1 MLKRGY
7 PVLFRHA
14 GPGAGAASVSPDP
27 SLACATGGRASL
39 PRLGAALAGAL
50 AFLVTTALM
59 AAQPVNLDLR
69 DAEIGAVIE
78 TVGRITGR
86 NFVVDPR
93 VKGRVSVVSPQ
104 PLTPQEVYQVFLSLL
119 EVNGFAAVEQGPVVK
134 IVPDVNAR
142 QSATPVFTGDSD
154 ADGATLVTRVLRVEN
169 VPAAQLVPVLRP
181 LVPQNGHVAAYPE
194 TNMLVISDTA
204 ANVARLSR
212 IVASIDR
219 PTYSEAEVVKL
230 EHASAEDVV
239 RVLRSLGGEQQGSGP
254 VADPRTNSVI
264 LGGDPT
270 TRLRLRALVQ
280 HLDAPVAPTGNTMV
294 LYLKYAEA
302 ADMVPILQGVLGEAG
317 AAQGQSAPRGGG
329 ERTSIQAFEATNALV
344 VTAPRDQLDS
354 LRNIVRQ
361 LDIRRPQVMVE
372 ALIVE
377 VSADRAKELGLQ
389 WLIDGN
395 GDGGPIALTNFTNAS
410 TTLADVATAL
420 LNDEVPPIAGG
431 LTAGGGD
438 FNGKNTDF
446 GVLLRALLTDSTTN
460 ILSTPTLMTLDNEEA
475 EIVVGQNV
483 PFVTG
488 SFSQTGSDVP
498 GVNPFQTIQRE
509 DVGLTLKIEPQINE
523 GGAIQ
528 LTVEQEV
535 SSISQSLG
543 VNAADI
549 ITNKRSIKTRVLVD
563 DGQLIVLG
571 GLIDD
576 QINSREQRVPILG
589 DVPVF
594 GHLFRYRD
602 RDSTKRNLMVFLRP
616 SVLRLPGDAATLT
629 SGKYRYIREQQL
641 QSRGKDAEVLSG
653 ADALLPPLESLRP
666 GASVEESQSAPPG
679 GER

>member
-1 MLKRGY
+1 MT
-7 PVLFRHA
+7 RHW
-14 GPGAGAASVSPDP
+14 P
-27 SLACATGGRASL
+27 
-39 PRLGAALAGAL
+39 ALAGAL
-50 AFLVTTALM
+50 LLLIGSRVG
-59 AAQPVNLDLR
+59 AAEPVNLDLR

-78 TVGRITGR
+78 TVGKITGR

-93 VKGRVSVVSPQ
+93 VKGKVSVVSPQ
-104 PLTPQEVYQVFLSLL
+104 PLTPDEVYQVFLSML

-134 IVPDVNAR
+134 VVPDVNAR
-142 QSATPVFTGDSD
+142 QSATPVFTGSAE

-239 RVLRSLGGEQQGSGP
+239 RVLRSLGGEQQGAGP

-270 TRLRLRALVQ
+270 SRLRMRALVE

-302 ADMVPILQGVLGEAG
+302 ADMVPILQGVLGETGGAQGAPPARGAG
-317 AAQGQSAPRGGG
+317 AGG
-329 ERTSIQAFEATNALV
+329 TSIQAFEATNALV

-354 LRNIVRQ
+354 LRNIIHQ

-377 VSADRAKELGLQ
+377 VAADRTKELGLQ

-420 LNDEVPPIAGG
+420 LNDEVPPIGGG

-438 FNGKNTDF
+438 FDGKNTDF

-509 DVGLTLKIEPQINE
+509 DVGLTLKVEPQINE

-535 SSISQSLG
+535 SSISQSAG
-543 VNAADI
+543 VSAADI

-576 QINSREQRVPILG
+576 QINTREQRVPVLG

-616 SVLRLPGDAATLT
+616 SVLRLPADAATLT
-629 SGKYRYIREQQL
+629 SGKYRYIRDQQL
-641 QSRGKDAEVLSG
+641 QSRGAEAEVLSG
-653 ADALLPPLESLRP
+653 ADALLPPLESLQP
-666 GASVEESQSAPPG
+666 GASVEESQSTSPG
-679 GER
+679 AGP